1 MLSSYVVGCMGQTRY
16 PRKYHMAQNRR
27 LTNTTY
33 TWQLCMHQ
41 LNKSRN
47 SLARQKSCL
56 ISEKPSGRRR
66 NNARQRSTRLDE
78 HDRIGLP
85 PMRARARPKA
95 KRPCSDARTGG
106 ADVDV
111 TGYTRGR
118 DSSLPSRPAARG
130 YVVTHVPV
138 AVAVAPT
145 VCATREPR
153 RERKAVA
160 RRAFSRP

>member
-1 MLSSYVVGCMGQTRY
+1 MQ
-16 PRKYHMAQNRR
+16 
-27 LTNTTY
+27 
-33 TWQLCMHQ
+33 
-41 LNKSRN
+41 
-47 SLARQKSCL
+47 
-56 ISEKPSGRRR
+56 GRG
-66 NNARQRSTRLDE
+66 RLDSTSS
-78 HDRIGLP
+78 IGSGSFFLAVSPVP

-95 KRPCSDARTGG
+95 KRPCSDARTGV